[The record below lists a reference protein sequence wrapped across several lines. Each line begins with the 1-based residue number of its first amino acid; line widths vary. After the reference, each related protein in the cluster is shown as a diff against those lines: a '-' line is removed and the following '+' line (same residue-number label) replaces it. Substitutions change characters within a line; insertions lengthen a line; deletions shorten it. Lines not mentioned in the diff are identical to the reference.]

1 MSKPA
6 KPLPEKAIKILFI
19 TSEIRPLVKTGGLA
33 DVSGAL
39 PPALTELGVD
49 IRILIPGYPS
59 VMGALKNKQLLAR
72 ITTLPGHGEIRLL
85 GARMPDTD
93 VPIMVV
99 DYPAYYDRPGSPY
112 QDEDGR
118 DWSDNDWRFSLL
130 SRIGAI
136 LSSHQSP
143 LPWRPDIA
151 HCNDW
156 QSGLTP
162 AYLHYV
168 SAPKAHSIMTIHNL
182 AYQGIFSA
190 NMVPL
195 LGLPAQSFH
204 MQGAEYYGNFSFL
217 KAGLFYADHIT
228 TVSPTYAKEIQSETL
243 GFGLQGLLF
252 ERRAQLTGILNGID
266 DTFWDPARDP
276 YIHQTFDQHNLAGK
290 TANKRA
296 LQLQLGLQV
305 APEIPLLAVVS
316 RITHQKGLD
325 ILLEIAPSL
334 LDEPTQIVLL
344 GSGEVELEQSL
355 LELAQEYPGKIS
367 VVIGYDEHLAHQIEA
382 GADIFLMPSR
392 FEPCGLN
399 QMYSQRYGTPPV
411 VRATG
416 GLADT
421 VTDATPQMIRNS
433 SATGFVFSPLNP
445 ATFLAAIMRATTLY
459 RDKNVWQSIQ
469 LNGMQRDF
477 SWKKSA
483 AEYRALYASVANDVD
498 LI

>member
-6 KPLPEKAIKILFI
+6 KPLPDKAIKILFI

-59 VMGALKNKQLLAR
+59 VMGALNNMQLLAR
-72 ITTLPGHGEIRLL
+72 ITTLPGHGEVRLL

-143 LPWRPDIA
+143 LPWRPHIA

-290 TANKRA
+290 AANKRA

-334 LDEPTQIVLL
+334 LDQPTQIVLL

-421 VTDATPQMIRNS
+421 VTDATPQMIRNG

-445 ATFLAAIMRATTLY
+445 ATFLAAITRAITLY
-459 RDKNVWQSIQ
+459 RDKNVWQSLQ

-483 AEYRALYASVANDVD
+483 AEYRALYAAVANYNG
-498 LI
+498 

>member
-6 KPLPEKAIKILFI
+6 KPMPDKAIKILFI

-143 LPWRPDIA
+143 LPWRPHIA

-168 SAPKAHSIMTIHNL
+168 SAPKAYSIMTIHNL

-195 LGLPAQSFH
+195 LGLP
-204 MQGAEYYGNFSFL
+204 
-217 KAGLFYADHIT
+217 
-228 TVSPTYAKEIQSETL
+228 
-243 GFGLQGLLF
+243 
-252 ERRAQLTGILNGID
+252 
-266 DTFWDPARDP
+266 
-276 YIHQTFDQHNLAGK
+276 
-290 TANKRA
+290 
-296 LQLQLGLQV
+296 
-305 APEIPLLAVVS
+305 
-316 RITHQKGLD
+316 
-325 ILLEIAPSL
+325 
-334 LDEPTQIVLL
+334 
-344 GSGEVELEQSL
+344 
-355 LELAQEYPGKIS
+355 
-367 VVIGYDEHLAHQIEA
+367 
-382 GADIFLMPSR
+382 
-392 FEPCGLN
+392 
-399 QMYSQRYGTPPV
+399 
-411 VRATG
+411 
-416 GLADT
+416 
-421 VTDATPQMIRNS
+421 
-433 SATGFVFSPLNP
+433 
-445 ATFLAAIMRATTLY
+445 
-459 RDKNVWQSIQ
+459 
-469 LNGMQRDF
+469 
-477 SWKKSA
+477 
-483 AEYRALYASVANDVD
+483 
-498 LI
+498 

>member
-6 KPLPEKAIKILFI
+6 KPLPDKAIKILFI

-59 VMGALKNKQLLAR
+59 VMGALNNMQLLAR
-72 ITTLPGHGEIRLL
+72 ITTLPGHGEVRLL

-143 LPWRPDIA
+143 LPWRPHIA

-290 TANKRA
+290 AANKRA

-334 LDEPTQIVLL
+334 LDQPTQIVLL

-421 VTDATPQMIRNS
+421 VTDATPQMIRNG

-445 ATFLAAIMRATTLY
+445 ATFLAAVTRAITLY
-459 RDKNVWQSIQ
+459 RDKNVWQSLQ

-483 AEYRALYASVANDVD
+483 AEYRALYASVANYNG
-498 LI
+498 

>member
-6 KPLPEKAIKILFI
+6 KPLPDKAIKILFI

-59 VMGALKNKQLLAR
+59 VMGALNNMQLLAR
-72 ITTLPGHGEIRLL
+72 ITTLPGHGEVRLL

-143 LPWRPDIA
+143 LPWRPHIA

-290 TANKRA
+290 AANKRA
-296 LQLQLGLQV
+296 LQLRLGLQV

-334 LDEPTQIVLL
+334 LDQPTQIVLL

-421 VTDATPQMIRNS
+421 VTDATPQMIRNG

-445 ATFLAAIMRATTLY
+445 ATFLAAITRAITLY
-459 RDKNVWQSIQ
+459 RDKNVWQSLQ

>member
-1 MSKPA
+1 
-6 KPLPEKAIKILFI
+6 
-19 TSEIRPLVKTGGLA
+19 
-33 DVSGAL
+33 
-39 PPALTELGVD
+39 
-49 IRILIPGYPS
+49 
-59 VMGALKNKQLLAR
+59 
-72 ITTLPGHGEIRLL
+72 
-85 GARMPDTD
+85 
-93 VPIMVV
+93 
-99 DYPAYYDRPGSPY
+99 
-112 QDEDGR
+112 
-118 DWSDNDWRFSLL
+118 
-130 SRIGAI
+130 
-136 LSSHQSP
+136 
-143 LPWRPDIA
+143 
-151 HCNDW
+151 
-156 QSGLTP
+156 
-162 AYLHYV
+162 
-168 SAPKAHSIMTIHNL
+168 
-182 AYQGIFSA
+182 
-190 NMVPL
+190 MVPL

-276 YIHQTFDQHNLAGK
+276 YIHQTFDQHNLVGK
-290 TANKRA
+290 AANKRA

-334 LDEPTQIVLL
+334 LDQPTQIALL
-344 GSGEVELEQSL
+344 GSGEAELEHSL
-355 LELAQEYPGKIS
+355 LELAQKYPGKIS

-421 VTDATPQMIRNS
+421 VTDATPQMIRNG

-445 ATFLAAIMRATTLY
+445 ATFLAAIIRATTLY

-498 LI
+498 LT